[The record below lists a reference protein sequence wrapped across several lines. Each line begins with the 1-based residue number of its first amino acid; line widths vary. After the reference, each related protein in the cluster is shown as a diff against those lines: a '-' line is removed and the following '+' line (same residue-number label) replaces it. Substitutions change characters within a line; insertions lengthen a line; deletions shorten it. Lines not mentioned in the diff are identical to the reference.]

1 MIRSEIV
8 NTTKNMKITMIQVI
22 NYLIRNM
29 INNMTDNVMIDLLYK
44 LVP

>member
-8 NTTKNMKITMIQVI
+8 KSTINMKITMIKVI

-29 INNMTDNVMIDLLYK
+29 INNMIDNIMIDL
-44 LVP
+44 

>member
-8 NTTKNMKITMIQVI
+8 NTTINMKITMIQVI
-22 NYLIRNM
+22 NYLIINM

-44 LVP
+44 QVP